1 MRTHKPTAA
10 EQQLLQELDSLQDF
24 EQSASIEPPG
34 LIDQAVRNMARREVQ
49 NQRSPLAGK
58 LRFIAGL
65 STASIALIALGLSLL
80 QSPSTSDPDDISI
93 SSKQAEISSVR
104 KESVSTEQISPG
116 LARSTLES
124 KDAMA
129 PATPAAAATLESL
142 RPAEEVIYSKIAS
155 IPAMTESAQAWLDL
169 IRQLQEQ
176 GLVEEASQQLQAWRE
191 QYPAEPLP
199 DWASQLLPPQP

>member
-1 MRTHKPTAA
+1 MRTHKPTA
-10 EQQLLQELDSLQDF
+10 EELQLLQELDSLQHF
-24 EQSASIEPPG
+24 EESVPIEPPG

-80 QSPSTSDPDDISI
+80 QSPSTTDPADISI
-93 SSKQAEISSVR
+93 SGKQAEISSVR
-104 KESVSTEQISPG
+104 KESRSAEPLAPE
-116 LARSTLES
+116 LARSAQDLKHSTT
-124 KDAMA
+124 
-129 PATPAAAATLESL
+129 PAAPAAAATLESGHPSENL
-142 RPAEEVIYSKIAS
+142 PLTDSAS
-155 IPAMTESAQAWLDL
+155 VPLKTDSALAWLDL

-191 QYPAEPLP
+191 QYPDEPLP
-199 DWASQLLPPQP
+199 DWAIQLLPPQP

>member
-1 MRTHKPTAA
+1 MRTHKPTA
-10 EQQLLQELDSLQDF
+10 EELQLLKELDSLQDF
-24 EQSASIEPPG
+24 DQSASIEPPG

-80 QSPSTSDPDDISI
+80 QSPPTPDPADISI

-104 KESVSTEQISPG
+104 EESLSTEQLSPG
-116 LARSTLES
+116 LARSALES
-124 KDAMA
+124 TDATT
-129 PATPAAAATLESL
+129 PATPAAAATLENL
-142 RPAEEVIYSKIAS
+142 RPAEEVMYSKIVSTTEKA
-155 IPAMTESAQAWLDL
+155 ESALAWLDL

-191 QYPAEPLP
+191 KYPDEPLP
-199 DWASQLLPPQP
+199 DWATQLLPPQP

>member
-24 EQSASIEPPG
+24 DQSASIEPPG

-80 QSPSTSDPDDISI
+80 QSPSTSDPDDIS
-93 SSKQAEISSVR
+93 SKQAEISSVR
-104 KESVSTEQISPG
+104 EESLSTEQLSPG
-116 LARSTLES
+116 LARSALES
-124 KDAMA
+124 TDATT

-142 RPAEEVIYSKIAS
+142 RPAEEVMYSKIVSTPEKA
-155 IPAMTESAQAWLDL
+155 ESALAWLDL
-169 IRQLQEQ
+169 IRQLQKQ

-191 QYPAEPLP
+191 QYPDEPLP
-199 DWASQLLPPQP
+199 DWAIQLLPPEP